1 MLPER
6 WSKEAAMNSRVSSK
20 FSIQNMVSQKKK
32 SVNEPIILPDTII

>member
-20 FSIQNMVSQKKK
+20 FSIQNMVNKKK